1 MVRQSAEV
9 ENDMNG
15 VERILHY
22 AQHVEQE
29 APYEIP
35 DKEPPKSWPA
45 QGEVELKDVV
55 MSYRPGL
62 PAVLQ
67 GLSLRINGGEKIGIV
82 GRTGAGKVRNFLE
95 MSVGGMA
102 DFFVAELYYG
112 CVVPHGRTHFWFY
125 FPRRGRYQSDWTAYT

>member
-35 DKEPPKSWPA
+35 DKEPPASWPER
-45 QGEVELKDVV
+45 GEVEFKDVV

-62 PAVLQ
+62 PAVLR
-67 GLSLRINGGEKIGIV
+67 GLSLRIKGGEKIGIV
-82 GRTGAGKVRNFLE
+82 GRTGAGKA
-95 MSVGGMA
+95 S
-102 DFFVAELYYG
+102 FFMNLHATRLTKL
-112 CVVPHGRTHFWFY
+112 CH
-125 FPRRGRYQSDWTAYT
+125 

>member
-35 DKEPPKSWPA
+35 DKEPPKSWPEH
-45 QGEVELKDVV
+45 GGVELKDVV

-62 PAVLQ
+62 PAVLR
-67 GLSLRINGGEKIGIV
+67 GLSMRIKGGEKIGIV
-82 GRTGAGKVRNFLE
+82 GRTGAGKVSSPVLNSHR
-95 MSVGGMA
+95 G
-102 DFFVAELYYG
+102 YG
-112 CVVPHGRTHFWFY
+112 
-125 FPRRGRYQSDWTAYT
+125 